1 MVPAIT
7 FGGTSFKGAAAYYL
21 HDKREPGE
29 AICFTDK
36 RIGWTQNLNLSTDDP
51 ERGWKI
57 MVHTALMQD
66 ELKAAVGGKTTGRK
80 LTKPVFAYSLA
91 WHPGER
97 VTKEE
102 QLEAVRQSLK
112 VLGLEGHQAIII
124 EHTDE
129 PHAHVHVLV
138 NRVHPENG
146 KAAALSN
153 SKLALSKW
161 AQQYEQERGEIL
173 CPQRVANNARR
184 KQGEFVTS
192 PRVPRPVYEFRKAVA
207 SDDLGAQWA
216 KSDQKQQDAK
226 LNARGRTMQADH
238 TGEWDNLKRTYGTMK
253 DQIKASTIKMKDQK
267 AAEIKAQ
274 AKARW
279 RALFQQQRQD
289 RGNFEA
295 AERGTIS
302 KLWSMAFVWQALR
315 QQDEKAEPLMIL
327 YTLLNSARRRAVFEQ
342 AQEIE
347 RRDMARQI
355 KREIGAA
362 GRVIDR
368 DAGHQY
374 DSLRVGFL
382 KKCGDLRQRQQTEK
396 AELRTAW
403 QARNAERVQALG
415 PIKERAASYR
425 QARHFRRGRSIKDDD
440 LYRRRPPK
448 PDPGQG
454 GPS

>member
-1 MVPAIT
+1 MVPTIT
-7 FGGTSFKGAAAYYL
+7 LGGSSFKGAAAYYL
-21 HDKREPGE
+21 HDKRQPGE
-29 AICFTDK
+29 SACFTSE

-57 MVHTALMQD
+57 MAHTALMQD

-80 LTKPVFAYSLA
+80 LTKPVFAYSLS

-112 VLGLEGHQAIII
+112 VLGLEENQVIVISHN
-124 EHTDE
+124 DE
-129 PHAHVHVLV
+129 PHEHVHVLV
-138 NRVHPENG
+138 NRVNPETG

-161 AQQYEQERGEIL
+161 AQQYEQERGQVL
-173 CPQRVANNARR
+173 CPQRVKNNARR

-192 PRVPRPVYEFRKAVA
+192 PRVPRPVYEFKKAVA
-207 SDDLGAQWA
+207 SDDLGAEFNKA
-216 KSDQKQQDAK
+216 EQKQQDAK
-226 LNARGRTMQADH
+226 LYATGRVMQADH
-238 TGEWDNLKRTYGTMK
+238 TREWATLKRTYGMMK
-253 DQIKASTIKMKDQK
+253 DRIKASIGDMKDKK
-267 AAEIKAQ
+267 AVEIKAQ
-274 AKARW
+274 AKGRW
-279 RALFQQQRQD
+279 RDLFARQREQRKIFD
-289 RGNFEA
+289 V
-295 AERGTIS
+295 AERGTLS
-302 KLWSMAFVWQALR
+302 KLWSMSLVYRELRKQNRQADALT
-315 QQDEKAEPLMIL
+315 IF
-327 YTLLNSARRRAVFEQ
+327 YTLMSSGQRRAVFDE
-342 AQEIE
+342 AQENE
-347 RRDMARQI
+347 RRDLARKI
-355 KREIGAA
+355 KQEIGAA
-362 GRVIDR
+362 SRSIDR

-374 DSLRVGFL
+374 DSLRVGYL

-396 AELRTAW
+396 AAHQTAW
-403 QARNAERVQALG
+403 RTRNAERVQALG

-440 LYRRRPPK
+440 LFRRRPPK